1 MNDDAREF
9 AIRILS
15 GIERGRI
22 AVNVQHEGIDRWQS
36 LFTGCCN
43 EEIEMCERARK
54 PREQFE
60 VDSPTYSVYQTE
72 D

>member
-22 AVNVQHEGIDRWQS
+22 ADNIQHEGIDRWQS
-36 LFTGCCN
+36 LVRFVAMIEG
-43 EEIEMCERARK
+43 EIKKCVRPETAGTIRGR
-54 PREQFE
+54 
-60 VDSPTYSVYQTE
+60 
-72 D
+72 